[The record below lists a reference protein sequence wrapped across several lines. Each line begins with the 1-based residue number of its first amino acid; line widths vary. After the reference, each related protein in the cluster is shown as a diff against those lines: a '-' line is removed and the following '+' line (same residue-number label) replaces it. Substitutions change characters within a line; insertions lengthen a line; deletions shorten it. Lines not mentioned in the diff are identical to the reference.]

1 MPTWTHIEIR
11 SRAEAPDLIRA
22 LAAFRS
28 CVVQDSMDDWSI
40 YVQADPELIAEMAPA
55 VRLSNCHEV
64 DESELDPIGI
74 SRF

>member
-22 LAAFRS
+22 LVAFRS
-28 CVVQDSMDDWSI
+28 CVVQDSTDEWSI

-55 VRLSNCHEV
+55 VRLANCHQV
-64 DESELDPIGI
+64 DESELAAVGI
-74 SRF
+74 AR